1 MGGGGWGALR
11 GNRLGSLLSA
21 VLAIAPSEI
30 ARVERKADDAPHQKQ
45 TRKKK
50 EKPKLCRLL
59 RQLIELGEEV
69 VTVRVPC
76 GYDSGLDLGEGGCLY
91 HSL

>member
-1 MGGGGWGALR
+1 MGDARDTRNRKNPPPPPRGGGWGALR

-50 EKPKLCRLL
+50 RETETMSSAAP
-59 RQLIELGEEV
+59 I
-69 VTVRVPC
+69 
-76 GYDSGLDLGEGGCLY
+76 D
-91 HSL
+91 